1 MANLLLTQKCVRA
14 CPYCFAKEHMSE
26 GDRNRQ
32 VSWEDFIYVVDFLQN
47 SNERHISLLGGEPL
61 LHEHAADFISYLF
74 ERDFDVAVFTSGAL
88 PEFILDD
95 LKRFVAVPPE
105 ARFRFVCNLNE
116 PRDMSA
122 SEAERLYAFL
132 SAFGTHV
139 APGFNIYRPDFD
151 LLFLADLIDRYG
163 MRRDIRLG
171 MAAPI
176 PDSENACLDV
186 DELPQALSRLSEQLP
201 ALQERRLTLGLDCG
215 FPLCMFT
222 DADLGRLWKNAHA
235 MNFGCGPAID
245 IGPDLQVW
253 SCFPLRRES
262 PRSLFEF
269 QSLQQLHQHFEDVL
283 KTLRDETGGILPEC
297 GTCSYRESGKCA
309 GGCVAHILK
318 RRHQSA
324 TSAVENRT
332 HDKEPLL

>member
-1 MANLLLTQKCVRA
+1 
-14 CPYCFAKEHMSE
+14 
-26 GDRNRQ
+26 
-32 VSWEDFIYVVDFLQN
+32 
-47 SNERHISLLGGEPL
+47 
-61 LHEHAADFISYLF
+61 
-74 ERDFDVAVFTSGAL
+74 
-88 PEFILDD
+88 
-95 LKRFVAVPPE
+95 
-105 ARFRFVCNLNE
+105 
-116 PRDMSA
+116 
-122 SEAERLYAFL
+122 
-132 SAFGTHV
+132 
-139 APGFNIYRPDFD
+139 
-151 LLFLADLIDRYG
+151 
-163 MRRDIRLG
+163 
-171 MAAPI
+171 
-176 PDSENACLDV
+176 LDV